1 MGSFIVVPGRL
12 AARHPPSLG
21 GRDVWIRPPDSG
33 VCGSVDPEHDRYG
46 RWNSAEAPD
55 LTVTEPGRYLVI
67 CAIRSHFLDDG
78 PGANGGLFGFI
89 DVR

>member
-1 MGSFIVVPGRL
+1 M
-12 AARHPPSLG
+12 
-21 GRDVWIRPPDSG
+21 
-33 VCGSVDPEHDRYG
+33 DPEHDRYG